1 MWGHVMKT
9 NCKIFKEM
17 DKSYIEKLSQETK
30 LSYILTDI
38 IFNNGKGTLYPKLR
52 VV

>member
-1 MWGHVMKT
+1 MKT
-9 NCKIFKEM
+9 NYKIFKEM
-17 DKSYIEKLSQETK
+17 DKNYIEKLSQETK

-38 IFNNGKGTLYPKLR
+38 IYKDKLYPKLR